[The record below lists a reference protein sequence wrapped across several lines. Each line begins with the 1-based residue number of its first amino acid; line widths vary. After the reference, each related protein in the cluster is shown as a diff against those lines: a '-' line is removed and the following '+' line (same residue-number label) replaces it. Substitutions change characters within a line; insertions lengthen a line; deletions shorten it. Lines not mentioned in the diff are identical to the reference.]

1 MKVANPVGKKGED
14 LAVKYLMN
22 KGFKVIDRNFRIK
35 NGEID
40 IIGIYPSTP
49 SGNKGVLVFF
59 EVKTR
64 TSSQYGTPF
73 EAVTSWKMEALVRT
87 AQFYKISHKN
97 LPEQMRID
105 AISVTLDTYDEL
117 SKIEQMENISGF

>member
-1 MKVANPVGKKGED
+1 MCYHKTVRIVNPVGKKGED
-14 LAVKYLMN
+14 LAVKYLTQ
-22 KGFKVIDRNFRIK
+22 KGYKIIDRNFRGK

-40 IIGIYPSTP
+40 IIGLKNNI
-49 SGNKGVLVFF
+49 LVFF

-64 TSSQYGTPF
+64 TSSQFGTPF
-73 EAVTSWKMEALVRT
+73 EAVTSWKMKALVRT

-105 AISVTLDTYDEL
+105 AISVTLDTYDEPFN
-117 SKIEQMENISGF
+117 IEQMENISGF